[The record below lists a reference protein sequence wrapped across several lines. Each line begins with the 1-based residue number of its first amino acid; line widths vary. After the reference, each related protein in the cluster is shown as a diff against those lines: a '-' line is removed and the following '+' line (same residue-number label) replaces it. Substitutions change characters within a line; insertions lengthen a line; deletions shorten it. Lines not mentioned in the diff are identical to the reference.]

1 MSCPG
6 TREYRC
12 SAGIPG
18 ADPLPGRILRTGVL
32 CTYLYIIAFF
42 CLLLE
47 IIIHLKQIR
56 DRAATRI
63 AARGPAAW
71 KMKPRAVFT
80 CSLPDSLLSGPR
92 ANISADYKGD
102 YITHHCD
109 EPVAQLHARPGMTVD
124 ELVRAMGKAG
134 AYNGGAL
141 ARAADIC
148 ERMLRDPQTTKF
160 FGLAGAMVPAGMGGI
175 VADLIRDGH
184 IDVLVSTGANLTHDT
199 IEAIG
204 CRHFHGTAA
213 CNDIELRHDEINRI
227 YDVYLP
233 NEAFEHFEEF
243 MQGVF
248 GELRPGST
256 ISISDLLRHI
266 GMHAKSGILHTA
278 ARKGIPV
285 YCPAVQDSMIGLQ
298 YWLFSQTNKVTV
310 DAFADMPALLDRCFS
325 VKKAGALLVGGG
337 VPKNFILQ
345 SMLMTPNGFDYAVQL
360 TGDRPDLGGLSGAT
374 LDEARSWGKITEEAQ
389 AVTVYGDATIT
400 LPMLIAAVTERMHH
414 G

>member
-1 MSCPG
+1 MSHP
-6 TREYRC
+6 
-12 SAGIPG
+12 
-18 ADPLPGRILRTGVL
+18 
-32 CTYLYIIAFF
+32 
-42 CLLLE
+42 
-47 IIIHLKQIR
+47 
-56 DRAATRI
+56 
-63 AARGPAAW
+63 
-71 KMKPRAVFT
+71 
-80 CSLPDSLLSGPR
+80 
-92 ANISADYKGD
+92 
-102 YITHHCD
+102 CD
-109 EPVAQLHARPGMTVD
+109 EPVTQLHVKPGMTVND
-124 ELVRAMGKAG
+124 LVEAMGRAG

-141 ARAADIC
+141 YRAANIY
-148 ERMLRDPQTTKF
+148 EQMLRDPEATKF

-184 IDVLVSTGANLTHDT
+184 IDVLVSTGANLTHDI

-204 CRHFHGTAA
+204 CRHFHGTAF

-248 GELRPGST
+248 GRLEPGST
-256 ISISDLLRHI
+256 VSITELLAHI
-266 GMHAKSGILHTA
+266 GRATQSGILHTA
-278 ARKGIPV
+278 ARKEISV

-298 YWLFSQTNKVTV
+298 YWLFSQTNEVTV
-310 DAFADMPALLDRCFS
+310 DAFADMPALMDRCFTAQ
-325 VKKAGALLVGGG
+325 KAGALLVGGG

-345 SMLMTPNGFDYAVQL
+345 SMLMTPNGFSYAVQL

-400 LPMLIAAVTERMHH
+400 LPVLIAAVMERMAK
-414 G
+414 

>member
-1 MSCPG
+1 M
-6 TREYRC
+6 
-12 SAGIPG
+12 
-18 ADPLPGRILRTGVL
+18 
-32 CTYLYIIAFF
+32 
-42 CLLLE
+42 
-47 IIIHLKQIR
+47 HLK
-56 DRAATRI
+56 
-63 AARGPAAW
+63 
-71 KMKPRAVFT
+71 
-80 CSLPDSLLSGPR
+80 
-92 ANISADYKGD
+92 
-102 YITHHCD
+102 
-109 EPVAQLHARPGMTVD
+109 PGMTAN
-124 ELVRAMGKAG
+124 ELVTAMGKAG

-141 ARAADIC
+141 AKAADIY
-148 ERMLRDPQTTKF
+148 EKMLADPQATKF

-175 VADLIRDGH
+175 VSDLINDGH

-204 CRHFHGTAA
+204 CRHFHGTAF
-213 CNDIELRHDEINRI
+213 CNDVELRHDEVNRI

-233 NEAFEHFEEF
+233 NEAFGHFEEF

-248 GELRPGST
+248 GGLEPGST
-256 ISISDLLRHI
+256 ISISALLRHI
-266 GMHAKSGILHTA
+266 GLHVKSGILHAA

-310 DAFADMPALLDRCFS
+310 DAFADMPALMERCFS
-325 VKKAGALLVGGG
+325 ARKAGALLVGGG

-400 LPMLIAAVTERMHH
+400 LPLLVAAVRERMSY